1 MSEQIKLG
9 IMAAPGFIALG
20 VGINGIWGEPESKI
34 HPFLEN
40 EAAGYLFLVVGGL
53 LSFFALVKGAFL
65 LKNKFL

>member
-20 VGINGIWGEPESKI
+20 VGINGIWGEPEAKL

-40 EAAGYLFLVVGGL
+40 EAAAYLFLVVGGI
-53 LSFFALVKGAFL
+53 LSSCAVVKGALL
-65 LKNKFL
+65 LKKRLL